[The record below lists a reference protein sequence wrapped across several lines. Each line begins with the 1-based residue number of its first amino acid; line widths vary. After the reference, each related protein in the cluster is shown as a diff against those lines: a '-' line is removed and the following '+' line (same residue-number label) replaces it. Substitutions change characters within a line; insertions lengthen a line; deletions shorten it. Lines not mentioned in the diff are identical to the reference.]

1 MLEQRVGPVADA
13 APTAVDTAAAASAFV
28 EVPAATAERVIGW
41 APAIV
46 YVYDPRLRR
55 SVYQNRP
62 LGQLLGYP
70 PDDIAANGV
79 GQWRHLMHPE
89 DQERFPEHRARLAEL
104 APGETALFTYR
115 MRHFDGSWRHIQ
127 SRDVRPLDA
136 SEPVVVGTATDIT
149 EQRLA
154 EEALAE
160 REAHLADALRAKDEF
175 LGLVSHELRTP
186 MTIILGMSR
195 LLVRGDLERDQLL
208 DVAADIA
215 ASAEV
220 LNDLVE
226 AMLVLARLDRH
237 EVGQLR
243 EPVLLH
249 RVASDVVER
258 WRQRERRAEFVLDV
272 QDRTAIVDVQ
282 LTWLERMI
290 ENLVSNAAKYGGR
303 GSTITVVVDR
313 TPGMARL
320 RVLDDGPGLG
330 GADTSRLFEPFYRA
344 PEAHERAPGI
354 GLGLAIAYRIVDLLG
369 GRIWAGDRPE
379 GGAEFGFELPIAED
393 DEG

>member
-1 MLEQRVGPVADA
+1 MLEQRVGPVANA

-28 EVPAATAERVIGW
+28 EVAAATAERVIGW

-46 YVYDPRLRR
+46 YVYDARLRR

-195 LLVRGDLERDQLL
+195 LLVRGDLE
-208 DVAADIA
+208 VGAA
-215 ASAEV
+215 
-220 LNDLVE
+220 
-226 AMLVLARLDRH
+226 ARGGGRH
-237 EVGQLR
+237 RG
-243 EPVLLH
+243 
-249 RVASDVVER
+249 
-258 WRQRERRAEFVLDV
+258 ERR
-272 QDRTAIVDVQ
+272 
-282 LTWLERMI
+282 
-290 ENLVSNAAKYGGR
+290 
-303 GSTITVVVDR
+303 
-313 TPGMARL
+313 
-320 RVLDDGPGLG
+320 
-330 GADTSRLFEPFYRA
+330 
-344 PEAHERAPGI
+344 
-354 GLGLAIAYRIVDLLG
+354 
-369 GRIWAGDRPE
+369 
-379 GGAEFGFELPIAED
+379 
-393 DEG
+393 